1 MEERQKRS
9 IAYRVGDT
17 PRDRPSIHFKAG
29 TGGIAFCLRCH
40 GESKSSAGLRIDS
53 REALVL
59 GGELGV
65 AIVPGRPDESLL
77 MRAIARHESVSA
89 LPPEKEQALR
99 PEQVAIEGRVH
110 VHDLHATILH
120 SLRSWLRQKPVISL
134 RSWLRQKPVIS
145 LRSWLRQKPGRGQSM
160 F

>member
-120 SLRSWLRQKPVISL
+120 LLGLGNMDLIFKY
-134 RSWLRQKPVIS
+134 K
-145 LRSWLRQKPGRGQSM
+145 GRPERPTLNEGEAYKKIAA
-160 F
+160 